1 MPADANHTKGLL
13 ITATGGLVL
22 TFDIPLIRL
31 ADGDTWPILM
41 VRSGWTLAAV
51 LAVWLAARLLRKPLP
66 PLVPGRAG
74 LAVGALYSVSSLL
87 FMLAVFNTT
96 TANLVFILALNP
108 MIAALFS
115 WVFLGE
121 RPRAVTLAAMAVML
135 GGVLLIIDEGISAGN
150 WAGDLLAL
158 GTATCIAGAITISR
172 RSGRDMG
179 FTPLVAAAV
188 PMVIAAFMT
197 SSTGYRI
204 EAPWWII
211 LNGAVLIPVSFFCL
225 ANGPKWI
232 PGPEVAMFYLLETV
246 LAPVWVWMIFS
257 EAPSNQSLAGGT
269 ILIVTLFAHSLWQ
282 LHAGRRRRAAL
293 AARHPV

>member
-1 MPADANHTKGLL
+1 MSADANHAKGLL
-13 ITATGGLVL
+13 ITAFGGLVL

-31 ADGDTWPILM
+31 AGGDTWSILM
-41 VRSGWTLAAV
+41 VRSGCTFATV
-51 LAVWLAARLLRKPLP
+51 MAVWLVARMLRKPLP
-66 PLVPGRAG
+66 ALVPGRAG
-74 LAVGALYSVSSLL
+74 LAVGALYAVSALL
-87 FMLAVFNTT
+87 FMVAVFNTT

-115 WVFLGE
+115 WVFLSE
-121 RPRAVTLAAMAVML
+121 RPRAVTLAAMAIML

-150 WAGDLLAL
+150 WLGDLLAL

-172 RSGRDMG
+172 RSGSDMG

-197 SSTGYRI
+197 ASNGYRI

-211 LNGAVLIPVSFFCL
+211 LNGTVLIPVSFFCL

-246 LAPVWVWMIFS
+246 LAPVWVWMIFA
-257 EAPSNQSLAGGT
+257 EVPSNQSLAGGV
-269 ILIVTLFAHSLWQ
+269 ILIATLTVHSLWQ
-282 LHAGRRRRAAL
+282 MHAGRRRRAAL
-293 AARHPV
+293 TARHPV